1 MMKKLLGIAAI
12 TLTLASC
19 ASPGPAAVKNVYGAP
34 LDCEVEAILDLDPGY
49 QAFDQTDSSVPGRRV
64 CAIGIPNSD
73 VGVFFGYQ
81 EGKADQWAQAKVTL
95 KATGYKAF
103 DIGNDDAEVLRKSE
117 GDSENG
123 VACSISGFADHVMFT
138 ITEPG
143 FECDDTWDKQL
154 AVAVLGHAKK

>member
-1 MMKKLLGIAAI
+1 MFKKLLGIAAI
-12 TLTLASC
+12 SLSLVGC
-19 ASPGPAAVKNVYGAP
+19 ASPGAPAVKNVYGAP

-49 QAFDQTDSSVPGRRV
+49 QAFDQTDSKIPGRRV

-95 KATGYKAF
+95 KAGGYEAF
-103 DIGNDDAEVLRKSE
+103 DIGNKDAEVLRKSE
-117 GDSENG
+117 GDNENG
-123 VACSISGFADHVMFT
+123 IACSISGFADHVMFT

-143 FECDDTWDKQL
+143 FECDDKWDKQL
-154 AVAVLGHAKK
+154 AVAVLEHAKK